1 MKTVFVTIDGTRV
14 EAAAGTT
21 ILAAAEQAGISI
33 PTLCHSSELEP
44 RRSCGLCMVEVE
56 GQTDLVPSCAT
67 EITGGMKIQT
77 STSSVQKARRTCI
90 ELLLSDH
97 LGDCLAPCVTACPAG
112 IDMPGFIYQLS
123 CNDNR
128 RALELI
134 KQKIPFAGVL
144 GRICQRP
151 CEDACRRQLVEA
163 PVAICDL
170 KRYAADAAADSG
182 DELILVKAPATGK
195 NIAIVGA
202 GPAGLTAAYYL
213 LLMGHKCTLFD
224 AHEKPGGMLQYAI
237 PCFNLPRSLVDA
249 EVMSINKL
257 GARIQCNTLLGRDV
271 SLDYLRSAFDA
282 VFLALGAQ
290 NPLTMHLENEGIEGV
305 TTALSVLSNQNRG
318 KDYTVGKKVIIIGG
332 GGAAMDAARVAR
344 RKGAAEVRI
353 YCLEKKHEMP
363 AHERAIDAAEAEGV
377 VIRNEWGIKQII
389 AQKGRVAGV
398 ELKRCSTAFDRQG
411 KFSPCYDESDTIADD
426 CETLIIAAG
435 QCPDLSCLKGI
446 RGSDALIAVDV
457 KQGMQPVIRA
467 DMHTMQTGIAEVF
480 AGGDCVSGT
489 GTVVSAVASGRR
501 AAIAIDQFVRGQEVS
516 GEPVYYNHSLSER
529 SAVLEK
535 IMKLFIKA
543 PRVKMQELNPE
554 ARMVHFDEVEQGF
567 TAEEARAEAKRC
579 IQCGCTDVHE
589 CKLRTNATQFAA
601 DGTTFHGITRDYEID
616 ESLPEIIYEA
626 HKCIQCR
633 LCVRISEELFGTPA
647 MRVVGRG
654 FDLQIKPAGARE
666 MVSSALLNRIVE
678 NCPVGA
684 LTFKKGC
691 SI

>member
-1 MKTVFVTIDGTRV
+1 MKV

-21 ILAAAEQAGISI
+21 ILAVAEQAGIFI
-33 PTLCHSSELEP
+33 PTLCYCRDLEA
-44 RRSCGLCMVEVE
+44 RASCGLCMVEVE

-67 EITGGMKIQT
+67 KITDGMKIQT
-77 STSSVQKARRTCI
+77 ATGSVQKARRTCI

-112 IDMPGFIYQLS
+112 IDIPKFIFHLS

-128 RALELI
+128 KALELI

-151 CEDACRRQLVEA
+151 CEDACRRQLAEA

-170 KRYAADAAADSG
+170 KRYVADAFAYSG
-182 DELILVKAPATGK
+182 DEFIPEKAPATGK
-195 NIAIVGA
+195 KIAIVGA

-213 LLMGHKCTLFD
+213 LLRGHMCSLFD
-224 AHEKPGGMLQYAI
+224 ANEKPGGMLHYAI

-249 EVMSINKL
+249 EVMTIHKL
-257 GARIQCNTLLGRDV
+257 GAGIQCNTLLGRDV

-290 NPLTMHLENEGIEGV
+290 APMRMHLENEGIEGV
-305 TTALSVLSNQNRG
+305 TTALSVLSKQNSG
-318 KDYTVGKKVIIIGG
+318 NNYTIGKKVIIIGG

-344 RKGAAEVRI
+344 RKGAADVQI

-363 AHERAIDAAEAEGV
+363 AHQRAIAAAEAEGV
-377 VIRNEWGIKQII
+377 VIRNEWGIKHII
-389 AQKGRVAGV
+389 AKKGRVAGV
-398 ELKRCSTAFDRQG
+398 ELKRCITAFDRNEN
-411 KFSPCYDESDTIADD
+411 FSPCYDESDTIADD

-435 QCPDLSCLKGI
+435 QCPDLSCLKGS
-446 RGSDALIAVDV
+446 RGADVLVGIAM
-457 KQGMQPVIRA
+457 KQGMQPLIKA
-467 DMHTMQTGIAEVF
+467 DRHTMQTGLADVF
-480 AGGDCVSGT
+480 AGGDCVSGA

-501 AAIAIDQFVRGQEVS
+501 AAISIDQFVRGL
-516 GEPVYYNHSLSER
+516 PVTGDPVFYNHSLSER
-529 SAVLEK
+529 SEVLDK
-535 IMKLFIKA
+535 IIKLFPKA
-543 PRVKMQELNPE
+543 PRVKMRELNPE
-554 ARMVHFDEVEQGF
+554 GRIVHFDEVEQGF
-567 TAEEARAEAKRC
+567 TAEEAGSEAKRC
-579 IQCGCTDVHE
+579 IQCGCRGVDD

-601 DGTTFHGITRDYEID
+601 ESTTFHGITRDYEID

-633 LCVRISEELFGTPA
+633 LCVRISEELFSAPA

-654 FDLQIKPAGARE
+654 FDLQIRPAGALE
-666 MVSSALLNRIVE
+666 TVSRPLLNRIVE

-691 SI
+691 GS